1 MPIRFPSVSILS
13 HQRSTHA
20 SLIGKIEKEAA
31 HYANQTDL
39 ELRQQCRNLQFE
51 AMAGSA
57 VSKLLVP
64 SFALTFAT
72 IERVTGMRPYPT
84 QVRAGIELCKPCIV
98 EMATGEG
105 KTLTALL
112 PTFLR
117 SLNKRGLYFATSND
131 YLARRDA
138 AHAKEIFDRLGITIG
153 CIQSES
159 TDDERRQAYQ
169 CDVTYGT
176 TSQFGFDFLRDRA
189 KRRFILSDGPSSGAT
204 PVGRGHLHAL
214 IADEA
219 DGLLIDE
226 AVTPMVI
233 SSSPASLPE
242 YKCRLYQWAHQT
254 AGQAMQ
260 AIHYKKDPIKD
271 KVELTEAG
279 RAWVRQHAQ
288 HLEHKNTSALDL
300 FEYMERAILIHND
313 YERDARYI
321 IQDGKVIIVDEN
333 TGRLGIGREW
343 SEGIQQ
349 AIQAKENLPIT
360 APSGHLA
367 KISVQNFVRSFK
379 HVSGMT
385 GTAAQSAREFKKI
398 YKLKVRPIPTYRRC
412 LRTAKPTIATLDR
425 QTAFAE
431 VAAEIQAM
439 AEQGRPV
446 LVGTRTIHISEE
458 LSHYLSQQ
466 GTEHTLLNAKN
477 DEHEAEIIADAGE
490 EGRITIAT
498 NMAGRGTDI
507 KLSAKA
513 FEAGGLHV
521 IALGIHNSKR
531 IDRQLIGRCARQGDP
546 GSYRIVL
553 FLDDDLLDH
562 AWGPTVAKNARC
574 SLREAF
580 TSAKCISLFKRAQKA
595 FSHRMESNR
604 AAMLY
609 QEKKSVKKLSNAG
622 LDPVLEIPG

>member
-1 MPIRFPSVSILS
+1 MLLPKLPFLFGARPR
-13 HQRSTHA
+13 HT
-20 SLIGKIEKEAA
+20 SLIGRIEKEAA
-31 HYANQTDL
+31 RYSNKSDS
-39 ELRQQCRNLQFE
+39 ELRQQCRNLQFD
-51 AMAGSA
+51 AMAGTA
-57 VSKLLVP
+57 FSKLLVP
-64 SFALTFAT
+64 AFGLIFAT
-72 IERVTGMRPYPT
+72 IERTTGMRPYPT
-84 QVRAGIELCKPCIV
+84 QVRAGIELCQPCIV

-112 PTFLR
+112 PTFLK
-117 SLNKRGLYFATSND
+117 SLDKKGLYFATSND

-138 AHAKEIFDRLGITIG
+138 AHAQEVFERLGVSVG
-153 CIQSES
+153 YIQSES
-159 TDDERRQAYQ
+159 TDVDRREAYQ
-169 CDVTYGT
+169 CDIIYGT

-189 KRRFILSDGPSSGAT
+189 KKRFTLVEGPSAGAI
-204 PVGRGHLHAL
+204 PVGRGYLHAL

-242 YKCRLYQWAHQT
+242 YKSRLYHWAHQT
-254 AGQAMQ
+254 AQLAVQ
-260 AIHYKKDPIKD
+260 TKHYKKDPIKD

-288 HLEHKNTSALDL
+288 NLETEHTSPLDL
-300 FEYMERAILIHND
+300 FEYIERAILIHND
-313 YERDARYI
+313 YDRDTRYI
-321 IQDGKVIIVDEN
+321 IQDEKVIIVDEN

-349 AIQAKENLPIT
+349 AIQAKENLPVT

-367 KISVQNFVRSFK
+367 RVSVQNFVRSFK
-379 HVSGMT
+379 HISGMT

-398 YKLKVRPIPTYRRC
+398 YKLKVRPIPTYRKC
-412 LRTAKPTIATLDR
+412 LRTSKSTIATLDR
-425 QTAFAE
+425 QTAFAS
-431 VAAEIQAM
+431 VADEIQTM
-439 AEQGRPV
+439 NELGRPV

-458 LSHYLSQQ
+458 LSNYLNEQ
-466 GTEHTLLNAKN
+466 GIEHTLLNAKN
-477 DEHEAEIIADAGE
+477 DEHEAEIIADAGQ

-507 KLSAKA
+507 KLSPEA

-521 IALGIHNSKR
+521 IVLGIHNSKR

-553 FLDDDLLDH
+553 FLDDDLLDY
-562 AWGPTVAKNARC
+562 AWGPPIAKQARKNIER
-574 SLREAF
+574 SF
-580 TSAKCISLFKRAQKA
+580 TQSQCIALFRQAQKTVN
-595 FSHRMESNR
+595 HRMESNR
-604 AAMLY
+604 AAMLH

-622 LDPVLEIPG
+622 LDPILEIPG